1 MAMQSG
7 FIKRIRD
14 IMRMDAGINGD
25 AQRIEQMV
33 WMLFLKVYDAKE
45 DDWELNEDNYES
57 IIPEDL
63 RWRNWA
69 KADSNGHAMTGD
81 KLLNFVNNTLFPVLK
96 GNDVKEGDTIVYEGI
111 KVTPDTPIKKAI
123 VKLTFEDANNYMK
136 DGVYLRQVIDIIDEI
151 EFDDVKESHA
161 FGFVYEEILRELQSA
176 GSSGEFY
183 TPRAV
188 TEFMALMIKP
198 KLGEKMADF
207 ACGTGGF
214 ITSWLGQLSKQV
226 TDTSAQ
232 KQLDDSI
239 YGIEKKPFPYLL
251 CVTNMLLHD
260 IEVPN
265 IYHTNSLK
273 HNLLDYTDDD
283 KFDVILMNPPYGGH
297 EDKSIQGF
305 FPDDLASSETA
316 DLFMSVILYR
326 LKKNGRAAVVVPD
339 GFLFGLDN
347 AKVNIKKKL
356 IGEFNLHTVVRL
368 PSSVFSPYT
377 SITTNLLFFDNTK
390 PTTETWFYRVDIPSD
405 RKHFSKTKPMELKHF
420 DDCIAWWNDRK
431 VIPDG
436 EYFKAQKFTADYL
449 LNEQGCNIDLC
460 GYPHEE
466 EEVMAPAD
474 LIQKYE
480 EKRASLNAEIDRTI
494 LALSA
499 SLNGEPVNFD
509 TQGTISACGKMDDLH
524 KRFPEDMKKSILQY
538 AIQGKL
544 VEQRAEEGTGEELYQ
559 QIQTE
564 KKRLIKEG
572 KIKKEKPLPE
582 IAEDEIPFDIPGSW
596 KWVRVAQIVTLN
608 PKNDLAD
615 DLETSFIP
623 MPCVMDGFRNQHT
636 FEIKLW
642 KDIKKGFTHFAEGDV
657 GVAKITPCFQNRKSV
672 IFRNLKNGYGA
683 GTTELTVVR
692 TINDTVLPEYLLWL
706 FKTEYFIAN
715 GVKSF
720 TGTAGQQRIHK
731 DYLATCL
738 IPLPPLAEQKRIV
751 AKLDEIL
758 PLCERLK

>member
-69 KADSNGHAMTGD
+69 KADSSGHAMTGD
-81 KLLNFVNNTLFPVLK
+81 KLLSFVNNTLFPVLK
-96 GNDVKEGDTIVYEGI
+96 GNDVKEGDTILYEGI
-111 KVTPDTPIKKAI
+111 KVTPATPIKKAI
-123 VKLTFEDANNYMK
+123 VKSTFEDANNYMK
-136 DGVYLRQVIDIIDEI
+136 DGVYLRQVIDVIDEI

-265 IYHTNSLK
+265 IYHMNSLK
-273 HNLLDYTDDD
+273 HNLLDYTDAD

-368 PSSVFSPYT
+368 PGSVFSPYT

-390 PTTETWFYRVDIPSD
+390 PTTETWFYRMDIPSD

-420 DDCIAWWNDRK
+420 DDCIAWWNNRE

-436 EYFKAQKFTADYL
+436 EYFKAQKYTADYL

-466 EEVMAPAD
+466 EEILDPID
-474 LIQKYE
+474 LIQRYQE
-480 EKRASLNAEIDRTI
+480 ERSSLNATVDRAVQQIST
-494 LALSA
+494 
-499 SLNGEPVNFD
+499 SLNQATVLPDIDYASGALTRLAELDAHFAD
-509 TQGTISACGKMDDLH
+509 KMI
-524 KRFPEDMKKSILQY
+524 KSVLEI
-538 AIQGKL
+538 AIKGKL
-544 VEQRAEEGTGEELYQ
+544 VPQYPTEGTARDLLEKNLIDVEIDGRRVKQ
-559 QIQTE
+559 KVITE
-564 KKRLIKEG
+564 IS
-572 KIKKEKPLPE
+572 
-582 IAEDEIPFDIPGSW
+582 EDEKTFDIPDSW
-596 KWVRVAQIVTLN
+596 EW
-608 PKNDLAD
+608 
-615 DLETSFIP
+615 
-623 MPCVMDGFRNQHT
+623 
-636 FEIKLW
+636 IKLGNVCTIARGGSPRP
-642 KDIKKGFTHFAEGDV
+642 IKEYITTAADGVNWIKIGD
-657 GVAKITPCFQNRKSV
+657 TE
-672 IFRNLKNGYGA
+672 KNGKYICATAEKIKPSGVSKSRMVHS
-683 GTTELTVVR
+683 GDFLLTNSMSFGRPYILKVDGCIHDGWLVISQSTE
-692 TINDTVLPEYLLWL
+692 IFD
-706 FKTEYFIAN
+706 
-715 GVKSF
+715 
-720 TGTAGQQRIHK
+720 Q
-731 DYLATCL
+731 DYLYWLLSSNYAYMQFCGKVSGAVVKNL
-738 IPLPPLAEQKRIV
+738 NSDKVANSVFPLPPLAEQKRIV
-751 AKLDEIL
+751 VKLEEIL

>member
-33 WMLFLKVYDAKE
+33 WLLFLKVYDAKE
-45 DDWELNEDNYES
+45 DDWELNEDDYES

-81 KLLNFVNNTLFPVLK
+81 KLLNFVNNSLFPVLK
-96 GNDVKEGDTIVYEGI
+96 GNDVKEGDTIIYEGI

-123 VKLTFEDANNYMK
+123 VKSTFEDANNYMK
-136 DGVYLRQVIDIIDEI
+136 DGVYLRQVIDVIDEI

-265 IYHTNSLK
+265 IYHMNSLK
-273 HNLLDYTDDD
+273 HNLLDYTDAD

-368 PSSVFSPYT
+368 PGSVFSPYT

-420 DDCIAWWNDRK
+420 DDCIAWWNNRE

-436 EYFKAQKFTADYL
+436 EYFKAQKYTADYL

-466 EEVMAPAD
+466 EKVLAPAD

-509 TQGTISACGKMDDLH
+509 TQGTISACGKMDDLQ

-544 VEQRAEEGTGEELYQ
+544 VEQRPEEGTGEELYQ
-559 QIQTE
+559 QIQAE

-582 IAEDEIPFDIPGSW
+582 IVEDEIPFDIPESW
-596 KWVRVAQIVTLN
+596 KWVRLGCIFTTSSGTTPSKSNFEYYSKSDFNWVRTTDLN
-608 PKNDLAD
+608 NGILDSCELKISQKAVDECRL
-615 DLETSFIP
+615 SIIP
-623 MPCVMDGFRNQHT
+623 Q
-636 FEIKLW
+636 E
-642 KDIKKGFTHFAEGDV
+642 
-657 GVAKITPCFQNRKSV
+657 SV
-672 IFRNLKNGYGA
+672 CIAMYGGA
-683 GTTELTVVR
+683 GTIGKNAIIRFDT
-692 TINDTVLPEYLLWL
+692 TINQSVCAIQPNGFCNML
-706 FKTEYFIAN
+706 FL
-715 GVKSF
+715 
-720 TGTAGQQRIHK
+720 QRFLQFYRPNWMKMAVGSRK
-731 DYLATCL
+731 DPNINQIIIKNSLF
-738 IPLPPLAEQKRIV
+738 PLPPLAEQNRIV
-751 AKLDEIL
+751 AKLEEIL

>member
-1 MAMQSG
+1 
-7 FIKRIRD
+7 
-14 IMRMDAGINGD
+14 
-25 AQRIEQMV
+25 
-33 WMLFLKVYDAKE
+33 
-45 DDWELNEDNYES
+45 
-57 IIPEDL
+57 
-63 RWRNWA
+63 
-69 KADSNGHAMTGD
+69 MTGD

-96 GNDVKEGDTIVYEGI
+96 GNDVKEGDTVIYEGI

-123 VKLTFEDANNYMK
+123 VKSTFEDANNYMK
-136 DGVYLRQVIDIIDEI
+136 DGVYLRQVIDVIDEI

-214 ITSWLGQLSKQV
+214 ITSWLGQLSKHV

-265 IYHTNSLK
+265 IYHMNSLK
-273 HNLLDYTDDD
+273 HNLLDYTDAD

-316 DLFMSVILYR
+316 DLVMSVILYR

-347 AKVNIKKKL
+347 AKVNIKKRL
-356 IGEFNLHTVVRL
+356 IGEFNLHTVIRL
-368 PSSVFSPYT
+368 PNSVFSPYT

-420 DDCIAWWNDRK
+420 DDCIAWWNNRE

-466 EEVMAPAD
+466 EEILDPTD
-474 LIQKYE
+474 LIQRYQE
-480 EKRASLNAEIDRTI
+480 ERASLNATVDRAVQQIST
-494 LALSA
+494 
-499 SLNGEPVNFD
+499 SLNQATVLPDIDYASGALTRLAELDAHFAD
-509 TQGTISACGKMDDLH
+509 KMI
-524 KRFPEDMKKSILQY
+524 KSVLEI
-538 AIQGKL
+538 AIKGKL
-544 VEQRAEEGTGEELYQ
+544 VPQYPTEGTARDLLEKNLIDVEIDGRRVKQ
-559 QIQTE
+559 KVITE
-564 KKRLIKEG
+564 IS
-572 KIKKEKPLPE
+572 
-582 IAEDEIPFDIPGSW
+582 EDEKTFDIPDSW
-596 KWVRVAQIVTLN
+596 EW
-608 PKNDLAD
+608 
-615 DLETSFIP
+615 
-623 MPCVMDGFRNQHT
+623 
-636 FEIKLW
+636 IKLGNVCTIARGGSPRP
-642 KDIKKGFTHFAEGDV
+642 IKEYITTAADGVNWIKIGD
-657 GVAKITPCFQNRKSV
+657 TE
-672 IFRNLKNGYGA
+672 KNGKYICATAEKIKPSGVSKSRMVHA
-683 GTTELTVVR
+683 GDFLLTNSMSFGRPYILKVDGCIHDGWLVISQSTE
-692 TINDTVLPEYLLWL
+692 IFD
-706 FKTEYFIAN
+706 
-715 GVKSF
+715 
-720 TGTAGQQRIHK
+720 Q
-731 DYLATCL
+731 DYLYWLLSSNYAYMQFCGKVSGAVVKNL
-738 IPLPPLAEQKRIV
+738 NSDKVANSVFPLPPLAEQKRIV
-751 AKLDEIL
+751 AKLEEIL

>member
-96 GNDVKEGDTIVYEGI
+96 GNDVKEGDTILYEGI
-111 KVTPDTPIKKAI
+111 KVAPDTPIKKAI
-123 VKLTFEDANNYMK
+123 VKSTFEDANNYMK
-136 DGVYLRQVIDIIDEI
+136 DGVYLRQVVDIIDEI
-151 EFDDVKESHA
+151 QFDNVKESHA

-198 KLGEKMADF
+198 QLGEKMADF

-420 DDCIAWWNDRK
+420 DDCITWWNNREI
-431 VIPDG
+431 IPDG

-466 EEVMAPAD
+466 EEILDPID
-474 LIQKYE
+474 LIQRYQE
-480 EKRASLNAEIDRTI
+480 ERSSLNATVDRAVQQIST
-494 LALSA
+494 
-499 SLNGEPVNFD
+499 SLNQATVLPDIDYASGALTRLAELDAHFAD
-509 TQGTISACGKMDDLH
+509 KMI
-524 KRFPEDMKKSILQY
+524 KSVLEI
-538 AIQGKL
+538 AIKGKL
-544 VEQRAEEGTGEELYQ
+544 VPQYPTEGTARDLLEKNLIDVEIDGRRVKQ
-559 QIQTE
+559 KVITE
-564 KKRLIKEG
+564 IS
-572 KIKKEKPLPE
+572 
-582 IAEDEIPFDIPGSW
+582 EDEKTFDIPDSW
-596 KWVRVAQIVTLN
+596 EW
-608 PKNDLAD
+608 
-615 DLETSFIP
+615 
-623 MPCVMDGFRNQHT
+623 
-636 FEIKLW
+636 IKLGNVCTIARGGSPRP
-642 KDIKKGFTHFAEGDV
+642 IKEYITTAADGVNWIKIGD
-657 GVAKITPCFQNRKSV
+657 TE
-672 IFRNLKNGYGA
+672 KNGKYICATAEKIKPSGVSKSRMVHS
-683 GTTELTVVR
+683 GDFLLTNSMSFGRPYILKVDGCIHDGWLVISQSTE
-692 TINDTVLPEYLLWL
+692 IFD
-706 FKTEYFIAN
+706 
-715 GVKSF
+715 
-720 TGTAGQQRIHK
+720 Q
-731 DYLATCL
+731 DYLYWLLSSNYAYMQFCGKVSGAVVKNL
-738 IPLPPLAEQKRIV
+738 NSDKVANSVFPLPPLAEQKRIV
-751 AKLDEIL
+751 AKLEEIL

>member
-57 IIPEDL
+57 IIPKDL

-96 GNDVKEGDTIVYEGI
+96 GNDVKEGDTIIYEGI
-111 KVTPDTPIKKAI
+111 KVTPATPIKKAI
-123 VKLTFEDANNYMK
+123 VKSTFEDANNYMK
-136 DGVYLRQVIDIIDEI
+136 DGVYLRQVIDVIDEI
-151 EFDDVKESHA
+151 EFDDVKASHA

-198 KLGEKMADF
+198 QLGEKMADF

-265 IYHTNSLK
+265 IYHMNSLK
-273 HNLLDYTDDD
+273 HNLLDYTDAD

-368 PSSVFSPYT
+368 PGSVFSPYT

-420 DDCIAWWNDRK
+420 DDCIAWWNNRE

-466 EEVMAPAD
+466 EEVLDPLDTIREYQERRTA
-474 LIQKYE
+474 
-480 EKRASLNAEIDRTI
+480 LNAEIDK
-494 LALSA
+494 
-499 SLNGEPVNFD
+499 V
-509 TQGTISACGKMDDLH
+509 
-524 KRFPEDMKKSILQY
+524 
-538 AIQGKL
+538 
-544 VEQRAEEGTGEELYQ
+544 
-559 QIQTE
+559 
-564 KKRLIKEG
+564 
-572 KIKKEKPLPE
+572 
-582 IAEDEIPFDIPGSW
+582 
-596 KWVRVAQIVTLN
+596 
-608 PKNDLAD
+608 
-615 DLETSFIP
+615 
-623 MPCVMDGFRNQHT
+623 
-636 FEIKLW
+636 
-642 KDIKKGFTHFAEGDV
+642 
-657 GVAKITPCFQNRKSV
+657 
-672 IFRNLKNGYGA
+672 
-683 GTTELTVVR
+683 
-692 TINDTVLPEYLLWL
+692 
-706 FKTEYFIAN
+706 
-715 GVKSF
+715 
-720 TGTAGQQRIHK
+720 
-731 DYLATCL
+731 
-738 IPLPPLAEQKRIV
+738 LAELE
-751 AKLDEIL
+751 ALL
-758 PLCERLK
+758 PGGVTE

>member
-45 DDWELNEDNYES
+45 DDWELNEDDYES

-96 GNDVKEGDTIVYEGI
+96 GNDVKEGDTIIYEGI

-123 VKLTFEDANNYMK
+123 VKSTFEDANNYMK
-136 DGVYLRQVIDIIDEI
+136 DGVYLRQVIDVIDEI

-161 FGFVYEEILRELQSA
+161 FGFAYEEMLRELQSA

-226 TDTSAQ
+226 TDTSTQ

-265 IYHTNSLK
+265 IYHMNSLK
-273 HNLLDYTDDD
+273 HNLLDYTDAD

-356 IGEFNLHTVVRL
+356 IGEFNLHTVIRL
-368 PSSVFSPYT
+368 PGSVFSPYT

-420 DDCIAWWNDRK
+420 DDCIAWWNNRE

-466 EEVMAPAD
+466 EEVLDPLD
-474 LIQKYE
+474 TIREYQE
-480 EKRASLNAEIDRTI
+480 RRTTLNAEIDK
-494 LALSA
+494 
-499 SLNGEPVNFD
+499 V
-509 TQGTISACGKMDDLH
+509 
-524 KRFPEDMKKSILQY
+524 
-538 AIQGKL
+538 
-544 VEQRAEEGTGEELYQ
+544 
-559 QIQTE
+559 
-564 KKRLIKEG
+564 
-572 KIKKEKPLPE
+572 
-582 IAEDEIPFDIPGSW
+582 
-596 KWVRVAQIVTLN
+596 
-608 PKNDLAD
+608 
-615 DLETSFIP
+615 
-623 MPCVMDGFRNQHT
+623 
-636 FEIKLW
+636 
-642 KDIKKGFTHFAEGDV
+642 
-657 GVAKITPCFQNRKSV
+657 
-672 IFRNLKNGYGA
+672 
-683 GTTELTVVR
+683 
-692 TINDTVLPEYLLWL
+692 
-706 FKTEYFIAN
+706 
-715 GVKSF
+715 
-720 TGTAGQQRIHK
+720 
-731 DYLATCL
+731 
-738 IPLPPLAEQKRIV
+738 LAELE
-751 AKLDEIL
+751 ALL
-758 PLCERLK
+758 PGGVTECPPNN

>member
-96 GNDVKEGDTIVYEGI
+96 GNDVKEGDTIIYEGI

-123 VKLTFEDANNYMK
+123 VKSTFEDANNYMK
-136 DGVYLRQVIDIIDEI
+136 DGVYLRQVIDVIDEI

-260 IEVPN
+260 I
-265 IYHTNSLK
+265 
-273 HNLLDYTDDD
+273 
-283 KFDVILMNPPYGGH
+283 
-297 EDKSIQGF
+297 
-305 FPDDLASSETA
+305 
-316 DLFMSVILYR
+316 
-326 LKKNGRAAVVVPD
+326 
-339 GFLFGLDN
+339 
-347 AKVNIKKKL
+347 
-356 IGEFNLHTVVRL
+356 
-368 PSSVFSPYT
+368 
-377 SITTNLLFFDNTK
+377 
-390 PTTETWFYRVDIPSD
+390 
-405 RKHFSKTKPMELKHF
+405 
-420 DDCIAWWNDRK
+420 
-431 VIPDG
+431 
-436 EYFKAQKFTADYL
+436 
-449 LNEQGCNIDLC
+449 
-460 GYPHEE
+460 
-466 EEVMAPAD
+466 
-474 LIQKYE
+474 
-480 EKRASLNAEIDRTI
+480 
-494 LALSA
+494 
-499 SLNGEPVNFD
+499 
-509 TQGTISACGKMDDLH
+509 
-524 KRFPEDMKKSILQY
+524 
-538 AIQGKL
+538 
-544 VEQRAEEGTGEELYQ
+544 
-559 QIQTE
+559 
-564 KKRLIKEG
+564 
-572 KIKKEKPLPE
+572 
-582 IAEDEIPFDIPGSW
+582 
-596 KWVRVAQIVTLN
+596 
-608 PKNDLAD
+608 
-615 DLETSFIP
+615 
-623 MPCVMDGFRNQHT
+623 
-636 FEIKLW
+636 
-642 KDIKKGFTHFAEGDV
+642 
-657 GVAKITPCFQNRKSV
+657 
-672 IFRNLKNGYGA
+672 
-683 GTTELTVVR
+683 
-692 TINDTVLPEYLLWL
+692 
-706 FKTEYFIAN
+706 
-715 GVKSF
+715 
-720 TGTAGQQRIHK
+720 
-731 DYLATCL
+731 
-738 IPLPPLAEQKRIV
+738 
-751 AKLDEIL
+751 
-758 PLCERLK
+758 